1 LVYVFLWTWTNL
13 LVLSSFIGTS
23 GNMIKAISTI
33 FTSFLQFIYE
43 MLSQTPKTNSK
54 NPIFYKSTFCKSKN
68 TNRLNFLWWLR
79 ISFSFWLN
87 QKIRSR
93 YGQEKVNSYSAFKF
107 GHAHSMCYM
116 YFIETMVTFLRKYLQ
131 L

>member
-1 LVYVFLWTWTNL
+1 
-13 LVLSSFIGTS
+13 
-23 GNMIKAISTI
+23 MI
-33 FTSFLQFIYE
+33 
-43 MLSQTPKTNSK
+43 SQTPKTNSK
-54 NPIFYKSTFCKSKN
+54 NPIFYKSSFCKSKN
-68 TNRLNFLWWLR
+68 TNRLNFLLKIS
-79 ISFSFWLN
+79 ISFRLN
-87 QKIRSR
+87 KKIRSR